1 MSSSSTRPC
10 HSSNELA
17 PPREPPPT
25 APTCRPPLP
34 TAAHPSSWP
43 AVGVG
48 GEVSGGTALAWA
60 EADRAGDGATPIDR
74 GSLPTLTPRR
84 DRSLAEI
91 APKSLTAGEC
101 ACKGGVRT
109 ACDVMIGLR
118 PSCAD
123 SLATPAA
130 RRGHTAAC
138 AAAALATAAARAAF
152 AAAAATVGSGCAPA
166 DRVPGLVC
174 VWPWGGL
181 ICGGRTVGG
190 GGPES
195 RARVRSTPSAASF
208 ALATCP
214 RETGQDRARSG
225 EVWVHVARHGYR
237 FAIIVWRVGVWVH
250 AASLSGN

>member
-1 MSSSSTRPC
+1 
-10 HSSNELA
+10 
-17 PPREPPPT
+17 
-25 APTCRPPLP
+25 
-34 TAAHPSSWP
+34 
-43 AVGVG
+43 
-48 GEVSGGTALAWA
+48 
-60 EADRAGDGATPIDR
+60 
-74 GSLPTLTPRR
+74 
-84 DRSLAEI
+84 
-91 APKSLTAGEC
+91 
-101 ACKGGVRT
+101 
-109 ACDVMIGLR
+109 MIGLR

-225 EVWVHVARHGYR
+225 EVWVRVARHGCR
-237 FAIIVWRVGVWVH
+237 FAIIVWRVEVWVR
-250 AASLSGN
+250 AASLSGNREDGSPTEESCGFRSSVAGSVGGRVGSHGCS